1 MKLKSFILALS
12 LGLATVPLSAQDI
25 LIQAGNT
32 DLALRVGPNKRLYQ
46 IWFGEALAD
55 KSDYS
60 KLSWNV
66 YSGSDASAAIRGWEV
81 SACAGGEDYYE
92 PALSITHSDGS
103 QATYLVYKNHRT
115 RDIPGGTETVI
126 NMADEL

>member
-66 YSGSDASAAIRGWEV
+66 YSGSDGSAAIRGWEV
-81 SACAGGEDYYE
+81 SACAGGDDLNVFLLL
-92 PALSITHSDGS
+92 ANNLQSVGQAGQSDDGRRNS
-103 QATYLVYKNHRT
+103 SGNHGNRSPQCDT
-115 RDIPGGTETVI
+115 DRR
-126 NMADEL
+126 